1 MKKGNTVTKAPSE
14 PAIDK
19 TWQKRDDAALIMR
32 HAELVQDRGRYRQ
45 AMSHIK
51 QAVKVNDKK
60 K

>member
-1 MKKGNTVTKAPSE
+1 MKKTAKSSIADAP
-14 PAIDK
+14 DR
-19 TWQKRDDAALIMR
+19 WQKREDAALIMR
-32 HAELVQDRGRYRQ
+32 HAELVQDRGRYKQ